1 MGDIPVVDDPQPIG
15 TPGFLTVTPQPE
27 QVGCSPAEC
36 LARVGATG
44 KLPIISAAQSAGL
57 PFGHYF
63 NWEVETTPLPIGS
76 AAFWQMVRV
85 RETGV
90 QDTWDEIEQALAANP
105 GSVWIVGNEPDI
117 VWQDNTTAE
126 RYAELYHDVYSF
138 IKERDSSAQ
147 IAVAGVGQPTPLRLL
162 YLDTV
167 LESYEQ
173 RYGEPMPVDVWTI
186 HNFILREER
195 DSWGVGIP
203 PGMDVDQGWLYEIAD
218 HDDLEI
224 FKSNLIA
231 FRVWMNERGYR
242 DRPLALTEFGILMP
256 ADFGFPPHVVAEFM
270 RETFD
275 FLVTA
280 ADETIGY
287 PADNNRLVQWWFW
300 YSVYDGQEFPTGNL
314 YDPDTD
320 TLTDLG
326 QVFADYVNGE

>member
-1 MGDIPVVDDPQPIG
+1 
-15 TPGFLTVTPQPE
+15 
-27 QVGCSPAEC
+27 
-36 LARVGATG
+36 
-44 KLPIISAAQSAGL
+44 
-57 PFGHYF
+57 
-63 NWEVETTPLPIGS
+63 
-76 AAFWQMVRV
+76 
-85 RETGV
+85 
-90 QDTWDEIEQALAANP
+90 
-105 GSVWIVGNEPDI
+105 
-117 VWQDNTTAE
+117 
-126 RYAELYHDVYSF
+126 
-138 IKERDSSAQ
+138 
-147 IAVAGVGQPTPLRLL
+147 
-162 YLDTV
+162 
-167 LESYEQ
+167 
-173 RYGEPMPVDVWTI
+173 
-186 HNFILREER
+186 
-195 DSWGVGIP
+195 
-203 PGMDVDQGWLYEIAD
+203 MDVDQGWLYEIAD